1 MYKPEDEQLD
11 GVTVRCRECAQL
23 RLQNDELR
31 DRIGELELRLE
42 GAGERAAAAN

>member
-1 MYKPEDEQLD
+1 MHKPENDQLD

-23 RLQNDELR
+23 RQQNDELR

-42 GAGERAAAAN
+42 GVAQRSATIN